1 MSSPA
6 PRTVLTDAQ
15 WQPLAERHR
24 ARLTPFVDAHRRRAA
39 RGEKHPVWDF
49 LFTYYGHRPAHL
61 LRWHPGLGVELD
73 GPRAAAE
80 FGGARGYVVDGT
92 RVRPDPAALARRAG
106 TAAYV
111 EGLLA
116 ATATRAPVYGCFGLH
131 EWAMVYREADQTRH
145 PVPLRL
151 GPEGTDEVVRAGSLR
166 CTHYDAFRF
175 FTPDAA
181 PRNTT
186 RLTRESQVASE
197 QPGCLH
203 AGMDLY
209 KWAFKLAPGAPSD
222 LVADA
227 FDLARDA
234 RELDMRASPYD
245 LAAHGFE
252 PIAIETPDGRR
263 EYVRQQVALADRAAP
278 IRARLLDTVR
288 AWPPADQPPADMSG
302 SPA

>member
-1 MSSPA
+1 M
-6 PRTVLTDAQ
+6 
-15 WQPLAERHR
+15 
-24 ARLTPFVDAHRRRAA
+24 DAHRRRAA
-39 RGEKHPVWDF
+39 RGDKHPVWDF

-73 GPRAAAE
+73 GPCAAAE
-80 FGGARGYVVDGT
+80 FSGVRGYVVSGT
-92 RVRPDPAALARRAG
+92 RVTLDPALLAKR
-106 TAAYV
+106 
-111 EGLLA
+111 A
-116 ATATRAPVYGCFGLH
+116 ATAEYVARLLEATASRAPVFGCFGLH
-131 EWAMVYREADQTRH
+131 EWAMVFREADRTRH

-151 GPEGTDEVVRAGSLR
+151 GPEGTDDVVRAGSLR

-181 PRNTT
+181 PRN
-186 RLTRESQVASE
+186 LVALSRETQVASE

-245 LAAHGFE
+245 LADHGFS
-252 PIAIETPDGRR
+252 PIAIETPEGRR
-263 EYVRQQVALADRAAP
+263 EYVRQQVALAERAAP
-278 IRARLLDTVR
+278 IRDLLLAVVR
-288 AWPPADQPPADMSG
+288 AWPAVRPT
-302 SPA
+302 

>member
-1 MSSPA
+1 M
-6 PRTVLTDAQ
+6 TVLSDAE
-15 WQPLAERHR
+15 WEARAADHR
-24 ARLTPFVDAHRRRAA
+24 ARLEPFVEAHRRRAA

-61 LRWHPGLGVELD
+61 LRWHPGLGTELD
-73 GPRAAAE
+73 GPRAADE
-80 FGGARGYVVDGT
+80 FSGARGYLVEGN
-92 RVRPDPAALARRAG
+92 RVRPDPATLAKRAG

-111 EGLLA
+111 ARLLE
-116 ATATRAPVYGCFGLH
+116 ATAARRPVFGCFGLH
-131 EWAMVYREADQTRH
+131 EWAMVFREADQARH

-151 GPEGTDEVVRAGSLR
+151 GPAGTDDVVRAGQLT

-181 PRNTT
+181 PRNAVE
-186 RLTRESQVASE
+186 LTRETQVGSE

-209 KWAFKLAPGAPSD
+209 KWAFKLAPGAPSG

-245 LAAHGFE
+245 LTAYGFE
-252 PIAIETPDGRR
+252 PIAIETAEGRR
-263 EYVRQQVALADRAAP
+263 EYVRQQAALAERATP
-278 IRARLLDTVR
+278 IRERLLAVVR
-288 AWPPADQPPADMSG
+288 AWPAERPGEQPAADMPA

>member
-1 MSSPA
+1 MNSA
-6 PRTVLTDAQ
+6 VVLTDAQ
-15 WQPLAERHR
+15 WQARAEAHR
-24 ARLTPFVDAHRRRAA
+24 ARLEPFVDAHRRRAA

-61 LRWHPGLGVELD
+61 LRWHPGIGTELD
-73 GPRAAAE
+73 GPLAAEE
-80 FGGARGYVVDGT
+80 FGGLRGYEVSGT
-92 RVRPDPAALARRAG
+92 LVTQDPAVLAKRAG
-106 TAAYV
+106 TAEYMAR
-111 EGLLA
+111 LLE
-116 ATATRAPVYGCFGLH
+116 ATASRAPVFGCFGLH
-131 EWAMVYREADQTRH
+131 EWAMVFREADQARH

-151 GPEGTDEVVRAGSLR
+151 GPAGTDEVVRAGSLR

-181 PRNTT
+181 PRN
-186 RLTRESQVASE
+186 LVELSRETQVASE

-245 LAAHGFE
+245 LAEHGFS
-252 PIAIETPDGRR
+252 PIAIETPEGRR
-263 EYVRQQVALADRAAP
+263 EYVRQQVALAERAAP
-278 IRARLLDTVR
+278 IRERLLAVVR
-288 AWPPADQPPADMSG
+288 AWPAAVGD
-302 SPA
+302 

>member
-1 MSSPA
+1 M
-6 PRTVLTDAQ
+6 RTLSDGQ
-15 WQPLAERHR
+15 WEPLAAAHR
-24 ARLTPFVDAHRRRAA
+24 ARLEPFVAAHRDRSA

-61 LRWHPGLGVELD
+61 LRWHPGLGTELD
-73 GPRAAAE
+73 GPRAARE
-80 FGGARGYVVDGT
+80 YGGVRGYEVAGT
-92 RVRPDPAALARRAG
+92 RVTRDPAVLVKRAG

-111 EGLLA
+111 ARLLE
-116 ATATRAPVYGCFGLH
+116 ATASRAPVFGCFGLH
-131 EWAMVYREADQTRH
+131 EWAMVYREADRARH

-151 GPEGTDEVVRAGSLR
+151 GADGTDDVVRAGALR
-166 CTHYDAFRF
+166 CTHYDAYRF

-181 PRNTT
+181 PRNATV
-186 RLTRESQVASE
+186 LTRESQVGSE

-209 KWAFKLAPGAPSD
+209 KWAFKLTPGAPSD

-245 LAAHGFE
+245 LSDYGFR
-252 PIAIETPDGRR
+252 PVAIETPEGRR
-263 EYVRQQVALADRAAP
+263 EYVRQQAALAERAAP
-278 IRARLLDTVR
+278 IRERLLAVVR
-288 AWPPADQPPADMSG
+288 SWPGARPADDMSA

>member
-1 MSSPA
+1 MSSTPPA
-6 PRTVLTDAQ
+6 TVLSDAE
-15 WQPLAERHR
+15 WEARAAAHRER
-24 ARLTPFVDAHRRRAA
+24 LGPFVDAHRDRAA

-73 GPRAAAE
+73 GRRAARE
-80 FGGARGYVVDGT
+80 FGGIRGYVVSGT
-92 RVRPDPAALARRAG
+92 RVTQDPAVLAKRAG
-106 TAAYV
+106 TAEYV
-111 EGLLA
+111 ARLLE
-116 ATATRAPVYGCFGLH
+116 ATASHAPVFGCFGLH
-131 EWAMVYREADQTRH
+131 EWAMVYREADQARH

-151 GPEGTDEVVRAGSLR
+151 GPDGTDEVVRAGSLR

-186 RLTRESQVASE
+186 RLTRESQVDSE

-203 AGMDLY
+203 AGMELY
-209 KWAFKLAPGAPSD
+209 KWAFKLAPGAPSE
-222 LVADA
+222 LVAGA
-227 FDLARDA
+227 FELARDA

-245 LAAHGFE
+245 LADHGFD

-263 EYVRQQVALADRAAP
+263 EYVRRQVALAERAAP
-278 IRARLLDTVR
+278 IRARLLATVR
-288 AWPPADQPPADMSG
+288 AWP
-302 SPA
+302 

>member
-1 MSSPA
+1 MSSTGCGPG
-6 PRTVLTDAQ
+6 TLTDGQ
-15 WQPLAERHR
+15 WEPLAAAHR
-24 ARLTPFVDAHRRRAA
+24 ARLEPFVAAHRDRAA

-61 LRWHPGLGVELD
+61 LRWHPGIGVTLD
-73 GPRAAAE
+73 GPRAAGE
-80 FGGARGYVVDGT
+80 FGGSRGYVVSGT
-92 RVRPDPAALARRAG
+92 RVTQDPAVLAKRAG

-111 EGLLA
+111 ARLLE
-116 ATATRAPVYGCFGLH
+116 ATAARRPVFGCFGLH
-131 EWAMVYREADQTRH
+131 EWAMVYREADQARH

-151 GPEGTDEVVRAGSLR
+151 GPAGTDEVVRAGQLT
-166 CTHYDAFRF
+166 CTHYDAYRF

-181 PRNTT
+181 PRNAA
-186 RLTRESQVASE
+186 RLTRETQVDSE

-209 KWAFKLAPGAPSD
+209 KWAFKLTPGAPSD

-245 LAAHGFE
+245 LADLGFA
-252 PIAIETPDGRR
+252 PIAIETADGRR
-263 EYVRQQVALADRAAP
+263 EYVRRQAALAERAAP
-278 IRARLLDTVR
+278 IRERLLAVVR
-288 AWPPADQPPADMSG
+288 AWPGDRPAADMPG

>member
-1 MSSPA
+1 MSPA
-6 PRTVLTDAQ
+6 PPATVLSDAE
-15 WQPLAERHR
+15 WEARSAAHR
-24 ARLTPFVDAHRRRAA
+24 KRLGPFVDAHRRRAA

-61 LRWHPGLGVELD
+61 LRWHPGLGVALD
-73 GPRAAAE
+73 GPRAARE
-80 FGGARGYVVDGT
+80 YGGIRGYTVSGTVVT
-92 RVRPDPAALARRAG
+92 QDPAVLAKRAG
-106 TAAYV
+106 TAEYV
-111 EGLLA
+111 ARLLE
-116 ATATRAPVYGCFGLH
+116 ATASRAPVFGCFGLH
-131 EWAMVYREADQTRH
+131 EWAMVYREADQARH

-181 PRNTT
+181 ARNTT
-186 RLTRESQVASE
+186 ALTRESQVDSE

-209 KWAFKLAPGAPSD
+209 KWAFKLTPGAPSE

-252 PIAIETPDGRR
+252 PIAIETPEGRR
-263 EYVRQQVALADRAAP
+263 EYVRQQVALAERAAP
-278 IRARLLDTVR
+278 IRARLLATVR
-288 AWPPADQPPADMSG
+288 DWP
-302 SPA
+302 

>member
-1 MSSPA
+1 MTRPVLA
-6 PRTVLTDAQ
+6 PVVLSDAQ
-15 WQPLAERHR
+15 WRPLADAHR

-61 LRWHPGLGVELD
+61 LRWHPGIGVELD
-73 GPRAAAE
+73 GPRAAEE
-80 FGGARGYVVDGT
+80 FGGLRGYTVSGN
-92 RVRPDPAALARRAG
+92 RVAQDPAVLAKRAD

-111 EGLLA
+111 ARLLE
-116 ATATRAPVYGCFGLH
+116 ATAARRPVFGCFGLH
-131 EWAMVYREADQTRH
+131 EWAMVYREADQARH

-151 GPEGTDEVVRAGSLR
+151 GPEGTDEVVRAGQLT

-175 FTPDAA
+175 FTPEAA
-181 PRNTT
+181 PRNATE
-186 RLTRESQVASE
+186 LTREKQVGSE

-209 KWAFKLAPGAPSD
+209 KWAFKLAPGVPSD

-252 PIAIETPDGRR
+252 PIAIETPEGRR
-263 EYVRQQVALADRAAP
+263 EYVRRQAELAQRAAP
-278 IRARLLDTVR
+278 IRDRLLAVVR
-288 AWPPADQPPADMSG
+288 GWPRDDPATTPE
-302 SPA
+302 

>member
-1 MSSPA
+1 MSPA
-6 PRTVLTDAQ
+6 RTVLTDAQ
-15 WQPLAERHR
+15 WRPLADAHR
-24 ARLTPFVDAHRRRAA
+24 ARLEPFVDAHRRRAA
-39 RGEKHPVWDF
+39 RGERHPVWDF

-73 GPRAAAE
+73 GPLAAEE
-80 FGGARGYVVDGT
+80 FGGLRGYEVAGT
-92 RVRPDPAALARRAG
+92 FVTRDPAVLAKRAG
-106 TAAYV
+106 TAEYV
-111 EGLLA
+111 ARLLET
-116 ATATRAPVYGCFGLH
+116 TATRAPVFGCFGLH
-131 EWAMVYREADQTRH
+131 EWAMVFREADQTRH

-151 GPEGTDEVVRAGSLR
+151 GPEGTDDVVRAGSLR

-181 PRNTT
+181 PRN
-186 RLTRESQVASE
+186 LAELSRETQVASE

-245 LAAHGFE
+245 LADHGFS
-252 PIAIETPDGRR
+252 PIAIETREGRN
-263 EYVRQQVALADRAAP
+263 EYVRQQVALAERAAP
-278 IRARLLDTVR
+278 IRDRLLAVVR
-288 AWPPADQPPADMSG
+288 AWPAVF
-302 SPA
+302 